1 MGNSVGIRHEATGSR
16 KINFTPFKPFNHY
29 EAPRGLRD
37 HKSRLVAKLLEF
49 IPTPMH
55 FDKLICGC

>member
-37 HKSRLVAKLLEF
+37 HKSRLVAKLLELF
-49 IPTPMH
+49 RRRCIS
-55 FDKLICGC
+55 IS